1 MSVIEHPSRLTLGAD
16 HWKPGHPGAKG
27 RWQPTR
33 AGVVN
38 SWAWAEETFLF
49 ADGWLALTGPNG
61 SGKSLTASMLVTV
74 LLDADVSQTALSVSG
89 KAAGTLTSRHTDRSE
104 RDDKT
109 GIWWLEYGLRDSAGQ
124 AGHLTTGLWLRSTG
138 GDLQRAFFITPER
151 AGAGLTLQRDREPV
165 RIDDLAQQLSASGGE
180 LFTSSAKLLPKIHA
194 HLQAAGDEAGYRN
207 SVRTRLFAPLEEV
220 QFEAL
225 VSVLRS
231 LRSVRTA
238 EAISVKQMCAVL
250 TDALPALDPDRLT
263 VIAESMERIAD
274 LENQLQR
281 TKTETSLLETAD
293 KAYQRYLAA
302 VAQREAA
309 ALVAADSAFG
319 DLARKERDATGTL
332 KATRDRQSALKD
344 QRVGE
349 LAAIS
354 ELEGRRDAADAAI
367 RDHAGAELP
376 YMERSAEDA
385 AREAGE
391 AAARAGNARSAAAE
405 LAERASSS
413 TDSAA
418 QGREHL
424 TALGAQ
430 LRAHAFS
437 LGADV
442 AIEGLLAATDQ
453 LLAPRPTLTTVP
465 ETTRLCAMPLAWAEA
480 RQAQIRVLRGALRGH
495 EQAQQ
500 TEKAGAR
507 DRREAEDEEDS
518 SRSKAQTAAD
528 KREEAE
534 RSLRKALGTW
544 SASSRQL
551 GPVPE
556 ELTTP
561 DEDDDSGDR
570 LDPDRLAAWLQRAV
584 YTARDRI
591 GLARREKAAATDA
604 ALATAA
610 AEAGMQARELQEEA
624 AERSAQAADGYNYAV
639 ERAQAEAALDGQ
651 RRSEALASRDRA
663 VESANVHVSEAEQH
677 LGEGT
682 RQAWDAARE
691 WTGQARAWQ
700 AGAVYLSPVVLRLP
714 SGDAGATELDG
725 LDPDVSRAA
734 VADAHDAVASG
745 LERAVAQAQ
754 HGVEQAQQNADQVE
768 ADLEDARR
776 TAPVPEGPP
785 WRARNP
791 GDGVPLWALV
801 DFGGHLTAAEA
812 DRLEGALL
820 VSGLLDALV
829 TPDGLA
835 VAGDLSLT
843 PASIVPGHSL
853 ADLLETE
860 SGTGV
865 DPDYLRRLLRAV
877 PVDAPGGGLAGGTL
891 VNGVL
896 TAAAPSGYRSKYI
909 GRTTRE
915 RARLSRVAA
924 LEGEL
929 TAATDRLQA
938 ARDILRSREGDVL
951 AARAER
957 DAFPTGNGIESARAH
972 ADVLRLDLAAARHRA
987 SDLIGNA
994 DLTLQRVLAGL
1005 DRAADA
1011 RSSALAAAKQSMDQA
1026 AEAAA
1031 NAAGKAQT
1039 AAAAAAGKAETA
1051 RRSEQGRQDAETAQ
1065 RHADGEHDS
1074 FPAQQVQAVRVAQ
1087 QAEDEAA
1094 GELERARAAAVKAT
1108 ERHRLAGQEVRDAL
1122 RDLNAAAALPGGG
1135 LLPTSQA
1142 GLDAHTDAVTQ
1153 LGHQLELWDHAATR
1167 TIELLRDAARD
1178 ATAAARSD
1186 TTAATAD
1193 EEAQAKQLKATRQA
1207 AALAEAR
1214 RLYGA
1219 EYEKLAV
1226 GRKKIT
1232 DQLAQAN
1239 DRAGQL
1245 LTDQISAGEE
1255 AATANSA
1262 LEAIAPQRESAGLQ
1276 RDKCLRDLSR
1286 LIDEGLAAMPEDMAA
1301 DSSGHHASLTT
1312 GLAWTRRLLGSHP
1325 GGADRLDALT
1335 QARARAMTTLENSA
1349 RTAST
1354 SLARFGRQ
1362 VAVFTIEGTDWR
1374 RAIVADPEST
1384 RGEDLHQAAGE
1395 LRRAAEQLD
1404 SDLREDVKQTM
1415 RTGLFTQLQ
1424 RDIQVR
1430 REAAQDLVRQIRDT
1444 LGDVRT
1450 GVASVGIDVDW
1461 AVRKDSDAQRM
1472 VELISQPPSDE
1483 VYDQMYAL
1491 LRQRMDEVAGEEWKD
1506 RVAHTFDYREWHE
1519 WTIRVT
1525 HSSFGNDGPGTGK
1538 FKEVTTRSN
1547 PLESL
1552 STGERRLATMLP
1564 LLAAAWSMYS
1574 GDYKGPRL
1582 LSIDEIDAAFDEP
1595 NLRQVLAL
1603 LRSWDFDVLATA
1615 PSMTPLIKRE
1625 AGRAIVHQVIPAG
1638 KHRMTVPWLWEG
1650 YGEPQPLTLELSA
1663 SGPAPEPQEQE

>member
-1 MSVIEHPSRLTLGAD
+1 MSVIEHPSRRTPAADDLDLG
-16 HWKPGHPGAKG
+16 HHGAEG

-61 SGKSLTASMLVTV
+61 SGKLLTASMLVTV

-89 KAAGTLTSRHTDRSE
+89 KAAGTLTSRHTDRNE

-109 GIWWLEYGLRDSAGQ
+109 GIWWLEYGLRDSGGSAR
-124 AGHLTTGLWLRSTG
+124 HLTTGLWLRSTG

-151 AGAGLTLQRDREPV
+151 AGAGLILQRDREPV
-165 RIDDLAQQLSASGGE
+165 RIGDLAEQLSASGGE
-180 LFTSSAKLLPKIHA
+180 LFTSSAKLLPKILA
-194 HLQAAGDEAGYRN
+194 HLHAAGDEADYRN

-238 EAISVKQMCAVL
+238 EAISVKQMCTVL

-281 TKTETSLLETAD
+281 TKTETSLLGTAD

-309 ALVAADSAFG
+309 ALVTADSVFG

-332 KATRDRQSALKD
+332 MAARDRQSALKS
-344 QRVGE
+344 QRAGA
-349 LAAIS
+349 LATSS
-354 ELEGRRDAADAAI
+354 ELEGRRDAADAAM

-376 YMERSAEDA
+376 YMERSAEDTV
-385 AREAGE
+385 REAGE
-391 AAARAGNARSAAAE
+391 AAARAEDARSAAGA

-413 TDSAA
+413 ADSAA

-424 TALGAQ
+424 TALHAQ
-430 LRAHAFS
+430 FRAHA
-437 LGADV
+437 LGIGADV
-442 AIEGLLAATDQ
+442 AVEGLLAATDQ
-453 LLAPRPTLTTVP
+453 LLGPRPVPTAVP
-465 ETTRLCAMPLAWAEA
+465 EIARLCAMPLAWAEA

-500 TEKAGAR
+500 TEKAAAR
-507 DRREAEDEEDS
+507 DRRDAEDEEDS
-518 SRSKAQTAAD
+518 SRGKAETASG
-528 KREEAE
+528 KCEEAE
-534 RSLRKALGTW
+534 RALREALGEW

-551 GPVPE
+551 GPVPQ

-561 DEDDDSGDR
+561 GEDDDSDNR
-570 LDPDRLAAWLQRAV
+570 LDPDRLVAWLQGAAD
-584 YTARDRI
+584 TARDRI
-591 GLARREKAAATDA
+591 GLAWHEKAAATDA
-604 ALATAA
+604 ALAAAA
-610 AEAGMQARELQEEA
+610 AEVSTQACELQEGA
-624 AERSAQAADGYNYAV
+624 AECSAQAADGYNSAV
-639 ERAQAEAALDGQ
+639 ERAQAEAALDGK
-651 RRSEALASRDRA
+651 RRSEALASHDRT
-663 VESANVHVSEAEQH
+663 VESANAYVSTAEQH

-682 RQAWDAARE
+682 RQARNAVRE
-691 WTGQARAWQ
+691 WTGQALAWQ
-700 AGAVYLSPVVLRLP
+700 AGAAYLSPVALSLP
-714 SGDAGATELDG
+714 SPDAGAAELDG
-725 LDPDVSRAA
+725 LDVAVSRAA
-734 VADAHDAVASG
+734 VAAAHDAVASG

-754 HGVEQAQQNADQVE
+754 HGVEQAHQNADQVE

-776 TAPVPEGPP
+776 SAPVPDGPP
-785 WRARNP
+785 WRTRNP
-791 GDGVPLWALV
+791 ADGIPLWALV
-801 DFGGHLTAAEA
+801 DFAGHMTAAEA

-829 TPDGLA
+829 TPDGRA
-835 VAGDLSLT
+835 VAGDLAVT
-843 PASIVPGHSL
+843 PAAVARGHTL
-853 ADLLETE
+853 GDLLEIE

-865 DPDYLRRLLRAV
+865 DPDYLRGFLRAV
-877 PVDAPGGGLAGGTL
+877 PVDAPGGLPDGTL

-896 TAAAPSGYRSKYI
+896 TAAAPAGYRSKYI

-915 RARLSRVAA
+915 RVRLARVVA

-929 TAATDRLQA
+929 AAATDRLRA
-938 ARDILRSREGDVL
+938 ARDVLRVRESDVL

-957 DAFPTGNGIESARAH
+957 DAFPSGDRIESARAH
-972 ADVLRLDLAAARHRA
+972 ADKLRLDLAAARHRGL
-987 SDLIGNA
+987 DLIGDA
-994 DLTLQRVLAGL
+994 DLTLQRILADL
-1005 DRAADA
+1005 DRADDA
-1011 RSSALAAAKQSMDQA
+1011 RSAALAAARKSVDQA
-1026 AEAAA
+1026 VEAAA
-1031 NAAGKAQT
+1031 DATRKAK
-1039 AAAAAAGKAETA
+1039 AAAATSAKKAETA
-1051 RRSEQGRQDAETAQ
+1051 RYSEQARQDAETAQ
-1065 RHADGEHDS
+1065 RQADGERDS
-1074 FPAQQVQAVRVAQ
+1074 FPAQQAQRVRAAH

-1094 GELERARAAAVKAT
+1094 GELERARAAVVKVT
-1108 ERHRLAGQEVRDAL
+1108 ERHRLASQEVRSAL
-1122 RDLNAAAALPGGG
+1122 RGLNDAAALPGGG
-1135 LLPTSQA
+1135 LLPTSQV
-1142 GLDAHTDAVTQ
+1142 GLDDHANAVTQ
-1153 LGHQLELWDHAATR
+1153 LGHQVELWDHATRR

-1178 ATAAARSD
+1178 AAAVARGDATAAAAR
-1186 TTAATAD
+1186 
-1193 EEAQAKQLKATRQA
+1193 EEAQAKELKATRQA
-1207 AALAEAR
+1207 SALAEAR

-1219 EYEKLAV
+1219 EYEKLAAD
-1226 GRKKIT
+1226 RKKVG
-1232 DQLAQAN
+1232 DELAKTN

-1255 AATANSA
+1255 AATASSA
-1262 LEAIAPQRESAGLQ
+1262 LEAIAPQRESAGLR
-1276 RDKCLRDLSR
+1276 RDKCLRDLGR
-1286 LIDEGLAAMPEDMAA
+1286 LVDEGLAAMPEDVPA
-1301 DSSGHHASLTT
+1301 DTSGHPASLTA
-1312 GLAWTRRLLGSHP
+1312 GLAWARRLLGSQP
-1325 GGADRLDALT
+1325 GGANRLDELT
-1335 QARARAMTTLENSA
+1335 QARARAMTSLENSA
-1349 RTAST
+1349 RNAST

-1384 RGEDLHQAAGE
+1384 RGEDLHTAVEG

-1444 LGDVRT
+1444 LGGVRT

-1461 AVRKDSDAQRM
+1461 AVRKDSDAKRM

-1483 VYDQMYAL
+1483 VYDQMYAV
-1491 LRQRMDEVAGEEWKD
+1491 LRQRMDEVAGEEWND

-1525 HSSFGNDGPGTGK
+1525 HSSFENDGPGTGK
-1538 FKEVTTRSN
+1538 FKEVTTRLN

-1603 LRSWDFDVLATA
+1603 LRSWNFDVLATA

-1625 AGRAIVHQVIPAG
+1625 AGRAVVHQVIPAG

-1650 YGEPQPLTLELSA
+1650 RGEPQPLTMELSG
-1663 SGPAPEPQEQE
+1663 SGSAPQPQEHE